1 MKRIALAA
9 ALLIGAPVSA
19 QVVTPAFTQGSYQ
32 STTTTSQ
39 TITETVQQ
47 QVFGAEVNTWSG
59 TNVTPSADIT
69 GAATTFS
76 VTDNTQPWQLETTT
90 RAAGL
95 IEQIDTTR
103 TIQTDSTTVGL
114 SVFSQ

>member
-1 MKRIALAA
+1 MKRFVLAVALI
-9 ALLIGAPVSA
+9 IGAPASA
-19 QVVTPAFTQGSYQ
+19 QVVTPAFTTGSYQ

-59 TNVTPSADIT
+59 TNVTPSADIAS
-69 GAATTFS
+69 AATTFS
-76 VTDNTQPWQLETTT
+76 VTDATQPWQLEITS

-95 IEQIDTTR
+95 VEQIDTTR
-103 TIQTDSTTVGL
+103 TITTDSTIIGL